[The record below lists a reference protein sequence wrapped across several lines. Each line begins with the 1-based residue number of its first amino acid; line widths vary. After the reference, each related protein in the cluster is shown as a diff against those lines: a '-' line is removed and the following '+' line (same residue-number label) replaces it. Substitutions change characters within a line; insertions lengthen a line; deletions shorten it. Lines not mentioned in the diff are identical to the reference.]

1 VVEAQKVEDR
11 GVQVVD
17 VDRFLDGLEAEL
29 VGGAMDRS
37 PLHAAAGQPGGEA
50 VVVVV
55 AAVYLPL
62 V

>member
-29 VGGAMDRS
+29 VGGAMNVAA
-37 PLHAAAGQPGGEA
+37 LHAAACQPGGEA

-55 AAVYLPL
+55 AAVHLSL